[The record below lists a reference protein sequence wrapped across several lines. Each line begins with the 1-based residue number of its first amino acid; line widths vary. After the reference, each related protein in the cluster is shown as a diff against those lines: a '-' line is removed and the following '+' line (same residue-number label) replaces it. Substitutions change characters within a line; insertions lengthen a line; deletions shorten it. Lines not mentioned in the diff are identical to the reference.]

1 MAKDIEF
8 ADDATPF
15 GHTQQFQ
22 DIKNAAHEHLLTRS
36 EELGAE
42 FGRWSR
48 QAIQQFVDLEMDSFV
63 RLRRIPINESEVRA
77 IAEALTKELAGFG
90 PIEDLLNDPAVEDIL
105 VNGYNDVY
113 VSRHGIMTKIQ
124 VRFADN
130 AHLLRIVR
138 RILAPIGRRLDE
150 SNPMVDA
157 RLPDGGRVNVVIE
170 PLSLDG
176 PVVSIRKFRRDP
188 LRPDDLLANG
198 TFDQGIASLLE
209 AAVAARCNVLVSGGT
224 SSGKT
229 SLLNALAFHIPE
241 AERVVTIEDTAEL
254 SLNHPHVVR
263 LESRPGGFDGNGLVS
278 IRDLLRNTLRM
289 RPDRI
294 IVGEVR
300 GGEVLEML
308 QAMNTGHDGSMGTVH
323 ASSPRECLYRLE
335 MLAGFAGFQGTE
347 SSLRRQISNAIDF
360 IVQIG
365 RLSNGRRRILSVTEV
380 TGLSDNIIATQEL
393 YRYEPLTSPEGE
405 ETDNWTSLGIHPHS
419 PKLARFR
426 QALGGAGGGFGNALG
441 GGFGGGFGGGAG
453 GAGGGFGGAGG
464 FNV

>member
-1 MAKDIEF
+1 MVKEIEF
-8 ADDATPF
+8 SDDSTSF
-15 GHTQQFQ
+15 VHTQQFQ
-22 DIKNAAHEHLLTRS
+22 DIKNAAHEHLLTRI

-48 QAIQQFVDLEMDSFV
+48 NAINQFVDLEMDSFV
-63 RLRRIPINESEVRA
+63 RLRHIPINESEVRL

-105 VNGYNDVY
+105 INGYKDVY
-113 VSRHGIMTKIQ
+113 VSRHGILSKIP

-170 PLSLDG
+170 PLSIDG
-176 PVVSIRKFRRDP
+176 PVVSIRKFRKDP
-188 LRPDDLLANG
+188 LRPDDLLGNG
-198 TFDQGIASLLE
+198 TFNADIYALLN
-209 AAVAARCNVLVSGGT
+209 AAVQARCNVLVSGGT

-229 SLLNALAFHIPE
+229 SLLNALAFFVPE
-241 AERVVTIEDTAEL
+241 TERVVTIEDTAEL
-254 SLNHPHVVR
+254 ALNHPHVVR
-263 LESRPGGFDGNGLVS
+263 LESRPGGFDGSGVVT
-278 IRDLLRNTLRM
+278 IRELLRNSLRM

-347 SSLRRQISNAIDF
+347 ASLRRQIANAIDF

-365 RLSNGRRRILSVTEV
+365 RLSNGRRRILSVTEI
-380 TGLSDNIIATQEL
+380 TGLGDNLVATQEL
-393 YRYEPLTSPEGE
+393 YRYEPILGQDGE
-405 ETDNWTSLGIHPHS
+405 EIDNWVSLGIHPHS

-426 QALGGAGGGFGNALG
+426 QALAAGAYQGDYGYQADYGGYQGGGGFD
-441 GGFGGGFGGGAG
+441 
-453 GAGGGFGGAGG
+453 
-464 FNV
+464 V

>member
-1 MAKDIEF
+1 VDKIEF
-8 ADDATPF
+8 ADDTAPF
-15 GHTQQFQ
+15 AHSQQFQ
-22 DIKNAAHEHLLTRS
+22 DIKNAAHEHLLTRI

-48 QAIQQFVDLEMDSFV
+48 QAIHQFVDLEMDSFV
-63 RLRRIPINESEVRA
+63 RLRHIPINESEVRA

-90 PIEDLLNDPAVEDIL
+90 PIEDLLSDPAVEDIL
-105 VNGYNDVY
+105 INGYSDVY
-113 VSRHGIMTKIQ
+113 VSRHGILSRIA
-124 VRFADN
+124 VRFSDN

-157 RLPDGGRVNVVIE
+157 RLPDGGRINVVIE
-170 PLSLDG
+170 PLSLAG
-176 PVVSIRKFRRDP
+176 PIVSIRKFRKDP
-188 LRPDDLLANG
+188 LRPDDLLGNG
-198 TFDQGIASLLE
+198 TFGTEIGALFE
-209 AAVAARCNVLVSGGT
+209 AAVQARCNILVSGGT

-229 SLLNALAFHIPE
+229 SLLNALAFHIPDI
-241 AERVVTIEDTAEL
+241 ERVVTIEDTAEL

-263 LESRPGGFDGNGLVS
+263 LESRPGGFDGAGVVT

-308 QAMNTGHDGSMGTVH
+308 QAMNTGHDGSMATVH

-347 SSLRRQISNAIDF
+347 SSLRRQIANAIDF

-393 YRYEPLTSPEGE
+393 YRYEPVMTPEGE
-405 ETDNWTSLGIHPHS
+405 EVDRWDSLGIHPHS

-426 QALGGAGGGFGNALG
+426 QALGVSMPGGGFGMSG
-441 GGFGGGFGGGAG
+441 GRGGRGE
-453 GAGGGFGGAGG
+453 GG

>member
-1 MAKDIEF
+1 MSKSIEF
-8 ADDATPF
+8 ADDAHAF
-15 GHTQQFQ
+15 AQTQQYQ
-22 DIKNAAHEHLLTRS
+22 DVKHAAHEHLLTRI

-48 QAIQQFVDLEMDSFV
+48 QAISQFVDLEMDSFV
-63 RLRRIPINESEVRA
+63 RLRHVPINESEVRH
-77 IAEALTKELAGFG
+77 ISEALTKELAGFG
-90 PIEDLLNDPAVEDIL
+90 PIEDLLDDPAVEDIL
-105 VNGYNDVY
+105 INGYNDVY
-113 VSRHGIMTKIQ
+113 VSRHGVLQKIG
-124 VRFADN
+124 VRFVDN

-170 PLSLDG
+170 PLSIDG
-176 PVVSIRKFRRDP
+176 PVVSIRKFRKDP
-188 LRPDDLLANG
+188 LRPADLLSLG
-198 TFDQGIASLLE
+198 TFDPEIAALLD
-209 AAVAARCNVLVSGGT
+209 AAVQARCNVLVSGGT

-229 SLLNALAFHIPE
+229 SLLNALAFYIPE
-241 AERVVTIEDTAEL
+241 HERVVTIEDTAEL

-263 LESRPGGFDGNGLVS
+263 LESRPGGFDGAGVIS

-308 QAMNTGHDGSMGTVH
+308 QAMNTGHDGSMGTIH

-335 MLAGFAGFQGTE
+335 MLAGFAGYQGSE
-347 SSLRRQISNAIDF
+347 VSLRRQIANAIDF

-365 RLSNGRRRILSVTEV
+365 RQSNGKRRILSVTEV
-380 TGLSDNIIATQEL
+380 TGLGDNIVSTQEL
-393 YRYEPLTSPEGE
+393 YRYEPTIGPDGE
-405 ETDNWTSLGIHPHS
+405 EIDHWHSLGILPHS

-426 QALGGAGGGFGNALG
+426 AALSAAQMQSSGDTYGRGGFGS
-441 GGFGGGFGGGAG
+441 GGFGSGGYG
-453 GAGGGFGGAGG
+453 
-464 FNV
+464 V

>member
-8 ADDATPF
+8 ADDATSF
-15 GHTQQFQ
+15 AHTQQFQ
-22 DIKNAAHEHLLTRS
+22 DIKNAAHEHLLTRI

-48 QAIQQFVDLEMDSFV
+48 QAIHQFVDLEIDGFV
-63 RLRRIPINESEVRA
+63 RLRRIPLNESEVRLV
-77 IAEALTKELAGFG
+77 AEALTKELAGFG
-90 PIEDLLNDPAVEDIL
+90 PIEDLLADPAVEDIL
-105 VNGYNDVY
+105 INGFDDVY
-113 VSRHGIMTKIQ
+113 VSRHGMLTKIP

-198 TFDQGIASLLE
+198 TFNQEISALLD

-229 SLLNALAFHIPE
+229 SLLNALAFFIPKH
-241 AERVVTIEDTAEL
+241 ERVVTIEDTAEL

-263 LESRPGGFDGNGLVS
+263 LESRPGGFDGAGVVS

-323 ASSPRECLYRLE
+323 ASSARECLYRLE

-347 SSLRRQISNAIDF
+347 SSLRRQIANAIDF

-365 RLSNGRRRILSVTEV
+365 RLSNGRRRILSITEV
-380 TGLSDNIIATQEL
+380 TGLSDNIVATQEL
-393 YRYEPLTSPEGE
+393 YRYEPVLLEGGE
-405 ETDNWTSLGIHPHS
+405 EQDNWVSLGIHPSS
-419 PKLARFR
+419 PKLAKYR
-426 QALGGAGGGFGNALG
+426 QTLGNDMRERDNFNDGFGR
-441 GGFGGGFGGGAG
+441 GFGRSG
-453 GAGGGFGGAGG
+453 GG

>member
-1 MAKDIEF
+1 MAEKIEF
-8 ADDATPF
+8 ADDTAPF
-15 GHTQQFQ
+15 AHSQQFQ
-22 DIKNAAHEHLLTRS
+22 DIKDAAHEHLLTRI

-48 QAIQQFVDLEMDSFV
+48 HAINQFVDLEIDSFV
-63 RLRRIPINESEVRA
+63 RLRHIPLNESEVRA

-90 PIEDLLNDPAVEDIL
+90 PIEDLLADPAVEDIL
-105 VNGYNDVY
+105 INGFSDVY
-113 VSRHGIMTKIQ
+113 VSRHGILSKIA
-124 VRFADN
+124 VRFSDN

-157 RLPDGGRVNVVIE
+157 RLPDGGRINVVIE
-170 PLSLDG
+170 PLSLVG
-176 PVVSIRKFRRDP
+176 PIVSIRKFRKDP
-188 LRPDDLLANG
+188 LRPDDLLGNG
-198 TFDQGIASLLE
+198 TFGTEIGALFE
-209 AAVAARCNVLVSGGT
+209 AAVRARCNILVSGGT

-229 SLLNALAFHIPE
+229 SLLNALAFHIPDI
-241 AERVVTIEDTAEL
+241 ERVVTIEDTAEL

-263 LESRPGGFDGNGLVS
+263 LESRPGGFDGAGVVS

-308 QAMNTGHDGSMGTVH
+308 QAMNTGHDGSMATVH

-347 SSLRRQISNAIDF
+347 SSLRRQIANAIDF

-393 YRYEPLTSPEGE
+393 YRYEPAHTPDGE
-405 ETDNWTSLGIHPHS
+405 EIDRWDSLGIHPHS

-426 QALGGAGGGFGNALG
+426 QALGMNSPSGFGMGGGRD
-441 GGFGGGFGGGAG
+441 
-453 GAGGGFGGAGG
+453 GG

>member
-1 MAKDIEF
+1 MANEIEF
-8 ADDATPF
+8 ADDASSF
-15 GHTQQFQ
+15 EHTQQFQ
-22 DIKNAAHEHLLTRS
+22 DIKNAAHEHLLTRI

-48 QAIQQFVDLEMDSFV
+48 AAINQFVDLEMDSFV
-63 RLRRIPINESEVRA
+63 RLRHIPINESEVRL

-90 PIEDLLNDPAVEDIL
+90 PIEDLLGDPAVEDIL
-105 VNGYNDVY
+105 VNGYRDVY
-113 VSRHGIMTKIQ
+113 VSRHGILTKMP
-124 VRFADN
+124 VRFTDN

-170 PLSLDG
+170 PLSIDG
-176 PVVSIRKFRRDP
+176 PVVSIRKFRKDP
-188 LRPDDLLANG
+188 LRPADLLANG
-198 TFDQGIASLLE
+198 TYNAEIGALLE

-229 SLLNALAFHIPE
+229 SLLNALACHIPE
-241 AERVVTIEDTAEL
+241 PERVVTIEDTAEL

-263 LESRPGGFDGNGLVS
+263 LESRPGGFDGSGLVT

-347 SSLRRQISNAIDF
+347 SSLRRQIANAIDF

-365 RLSNGRRRILSVTEV
+365 RLSNGRRRILSITEV
-380 TGLSDNIIATQEL
+380 TGLSDTIIATQEL
-393 YRYEPLTSPEGE
+393 YRYDPILDADGE
-405 ETDNWTSLGIHPHS
+405 EVDNWTSLGIHPHS
-419 PKLARFR
+419 PKLARFKNM
-426 QALGGAGGGFGNALG
+426 LGLGFDDGFSQGGFR
-441 GGFGGGFGGGAG
+441 
-453 GAGGGFGGAGG
+453 
-464 FNV
+464 V

>member
-1 MAKDIEF
+1 MNPSIEF
-8 ADDATPF
+8 ADDAPSF
-15 GHTQQFQ
+15 ANTQQFQ
-22 DIKNAAHEHLLTRS
+22 DVKHAAHEHLLTRI

-48 QAIQQFVDLEMDSFV
+48 QAISQFVDLEMDSFV
-63 RLRRIPINESEVRA
+63 RLRHVPINEGEVRL

-90 PIEDLLNDPAVEDIL
+90 PIEDLLADPQVEDIL
-105 VNGYNDVY
+105 INGYNDVY
-113 VSRHGIMTKIQ
+113 VSRHGMLQKIS

-130 AHLLRIVR
+130 AHLLRIIR

-170 PLSLDG
+170 PLSIDG
-176 PVVSIRKFRRDP
+176 PVVSIRKFRKDP
-188 LRPDDLLANG
+188 LRPADLLSLG
-198 TFDQGIASLLE
+198 TFDQQICTLLE
-209 AAVAARCNVLVSGGT
+209 AAVHARCNILVSGGT

-229 SLLNALAFHIPE
+229 SLLNALAFFVPE
-241 AERVVTIEDTAEL
+241 PERVVTIEDTAEL

-263 LESRPGGFDGNGLVS
+263 LESRPGGFDGAGVVS

-308 QAMNTGHDGSMGTVH
+308 QAMNTGHDGSMGTIH

-335 MLAGFAGFQGTE
+335 MLAGFAGYQGSE
-347 SSLRRQISNAIDF
+347 VSLRRQIANAIDF

-365 RLSNGRRRILSVTEV
+365 RQSNGKRRILSVTEV
-380 TGLSDNIIATQEL
+380 TGLGDNIVSTQEL
-393 YRYEPLTSPEGE
+393 YRYEPHMGADGE
-405 ETDNWTSLGIHPHS
+405 EVDDWQSLGILPHS

-426 QALGGAGGGFGNALG
+426 QTLSAAQMQAAGDNFGRGGYGSGGYG
-441 GGFGGGFGGGAG
+441 G
-453 GAGGGFGGAGG
+453 
-464 FNV
+464 

>member
-8 ADDATPF
+8 SDDATSF
-15 GHTQQFQ
+15 AHTQQFQ
-22 DIKNAAHEHLLTRS
+22 DIKHAAHEHLLTRI

-48 QAIQQFVDLEMDSFV
+48 QAIQQFVDLEIDGFV
-63 RLRRIPINESEVRA
+63 RMRRIPLNESEVRLVG
-77 IAEALTKELAGFG
+77 EALTKELAGFG
-90 PIEDLLNDPAVEDIL
+90 PIEDLLADPAVEDIL
-105 VNGYNDVY
+105 INGFDDVY
-113 VSRHGIMTKIQ
+113 VSRHGMLAKIP

-198 TFDQGIASLLE
+198 TFNQEISGLLD

-229 SLLNALAFHIPE
+229 SLLNALAFFIPKH
-241 AERVVTIEDTAEL
+241 ERVVTIEDTAEL

-263 LESRPGGFDGNGLVS
+263 LESRPGGFDGAGVVS

-323 ASSPRECLYRLE
+323 ASSARECLYRLE

-347 SSLRRQISNAIDF
+347 SSLRRQIANAIDF

-380 TGLSDNIIATQEL
+380 TGLSDNIVATQEL
-393 YRYEPLTSPEGE
+393 YRYEPVLLEGGE
-405 ETDNWTSLGIHPHS
+405 EQDNWVSLGIHPSS
-419 PKLARFR
+419 PKLAKYR
-426 QALGGAGGGFGNALG
+426 QALGNDMRERDGFNDGFGR
-441 GGFGGGFGGGAG
+441 GFGRSG
-453 GAGGGFGGAGG
+453 GG

>member
-1 MAKDIEF
+1 MANEIQF
-8 ADDATPF
+8 ADDASSF
-15 GHTQQFQ
+15 AQTQQFQ
-22 DIKNAAHEHLLTRS
+22 DIKNAAHEHLLTRI

-48 QAIQQFVDLEMDSFV
+48 AAINQFVDLEMDSFV
-63 RLRRIPINESEVRA
+63 RLRRVPINESEVRL

-105 VNGYNDVY
+105 VNGYRDVY
-113 VSRHGIMTKIQ
+113 VSRHGILTKMQ

-170 PLSLDG
+170 PLSLEG
-176 PVVSIRKFRRDP
+176 PIVSIRKFRKDP
-188 LRPDDLLANG
+188 LRPADLLANG
-198 TFDQGIASLLE
+198 TYNAEIGALLE

-229 SLLNALAFHIPE
+229 SLLNALAFHIFD

-263 LESRPGGFDGNGLVS
+263 LESRPGGFDGTGLVT
-278 IRDLLRNTLRM
+278 IRDLLRNSLRM

-347 SSLRRQISNAIDF
+347 SSLRRQISNAVDF

-365 RLSNGRRRILSVTEV
+365 RLSNGKRRILSITEV
-380 TGLSDNIIATQEL
+380 TGLADTVIATQEL
-393 YRYEPLTSPEGE
+393 YRYEPVIGADGE
-405 ETDNWTSLGIHPHS
+405 EHDNWVSLGIHPHS

-426 QALGGAGGGFGNALG
+426 QALGAGSFDSGFAR
-441 GGFGGGFGGGAG
+441 
-453 GAGGGFGGAGG
+453 GG

>member
-1 MAKDIEF
+1 MANPIEF
-8 ADDATPF
+8 ADDGTSFAD
-15 GHTQQFQ
+15 TQQFH
-22 DIKNAAHEHLLTRS
+22 DIKNAAHEHLLTRI

-48 QAIQQFVDLEMDSFV
+48 GAIKQFVDLEMDSFV
-63 RLRRIPINESEVRA
+63 RLRHIPINEAEVRL

-90 PIEDLLNDPAVEDIL
+90 PLEDLLDDPAVEDIL
-105 VNGYNDVY
+105 INGYRDVY
-113 VSRHGIMTKIQ
+113 ISRHGMLAKMPM
-124 VRFADN
+124 RFADN

-170 PLSLDG
+170 PLSIDG
-176 PVVSIRKFRRDP
+176 PVVSIRKFRKDP
-188 LRPDDLLANG
+188 LRPSDLLDNG
-198 TFDQGIASLLE
+198 TYDEEIGQLLE
-209 AAVAARCNVLVSGGT
+209 AAVAARCNVLISGGT
-224 SSGKT
+224 SSGET

-241 AERVVTIEDTAEL
+241 PERIVTIEDTAEL

-263 LESRPGGFDGNGLVS
+263 LESRPGGFDGSGLVT
-278 IRDLLRNTLRM
+278 IRDLLRNSLRM

-347 SSLRRQISNAIDF
+347 SSLRRQIANAIDF

-380 TGLSDNIIATQEL
+380 TGLSDTIIATQEL
-393 YRYEPLTSPEGE
+393 YRYEPVAGGDGE
-405 ETDNWTSLGIHPHS
+405 ELDNWVSLGIHPHS
-419 PKLARFR
+419 PKLARAR
-426 QALGGAGGGFGNALG
+426 HAAG
-441 GGFGGGFGGGAG
+441 GGFGGGFD
-453 GAGGGFGGAGG
+453 AGGGFR
-464 FNV
+464 V